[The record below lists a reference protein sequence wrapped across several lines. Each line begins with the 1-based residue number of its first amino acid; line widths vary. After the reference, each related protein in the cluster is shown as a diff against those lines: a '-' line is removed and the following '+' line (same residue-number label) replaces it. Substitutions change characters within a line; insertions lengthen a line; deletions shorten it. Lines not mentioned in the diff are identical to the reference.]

1 MVWSVFNYLLTQKLA
16 RKAKVALGCSQYKK
30 LLKTL
35 KVAQKLPSTIYLCL
49 GTTLMARR
57 FGPSGLRSKMA
68 SSSSTSTSTT
78 SSAVPSKTSMRAI
91 TFWPG
96 FRTQKRLIL
105 VSFVNHLAFRG
116 AHMRICDAKDCKTG
130 RWTIWMFIK
139 VRIDR
144 VKGQMNQNFDLF
156 YFSSILVKCA

>member
-68 SSSSTSTSTT
+68 LSSSTFTSTT
-78 SSAVPSKTSMRAI
+78 SSAVPKALNKYAGYNFLTWI
-91 TFWPG
+91 QNPETVDFG
-96 FRTQKRLIL
+96 I
-105 VSFVNHLAFRG
+105 
-116 AHMRICDAKDCKTG
+116 IC
-130 RWTIWMFIK
+130 
-139 VRIDR
+139 
-144 VKGQMNQNFDLF
+144 
-156 YFSSILVKCA
+156 